1 MKETAPYA
9 VASLVLGICSLLFA
23 CVFAGFVCAII
34 GLVLANKGLRYYREQ
49 PDLYGGS
56 GMLKAGKVTSI
67 LGIIFGAFWIFWV
80 VVVILLFSAGV
91 LALPFMFM

>member
-1 MKETAPYA
+1 
-9 VASLVLGICSLLFA
+9 
-23 CVFAGFVCAII
+23 
-34 GLVLANKGLRYYREQ
+34 
-49 PDLYGGS
+49 
-56 GMLKAGKVTSI
+56 MLKAGKVTSI